1 MGSVIS
7 DCLFR
12 HHNTAMEDMEIRIQK
27 AEELVEQWLVG
38 QACCSIPKTI
48 KRKIKTIIY
57 NDS

>member
-12 HHNTAMEDMEIRIQK
+12 HHNTTMQDMEIRIRN

-38 QACCSIPKTI
+38 QACCDIPKTI
-48 KRKIKTIIY
+48 KRKRKTITY

>member
-12 HHNTAMEDMEIRIQK
+12 HHNTAMEDMEVRIQK
-27 AEELVEQWLVG
+27 AEEFLEQWLVG
-38 QACCSIPKTI
+38 QACCDIPKTI
-48 KRKIKTIIY
+48 KRKRTNIIY